1 MGAPSFPAPPAVS
14 TATTVAMALP
24 GKLLVR
30 KRVDPRPIHPPEP
43 LRKQMC
49 YLHNPG
55 DTSSRQKGDPPPR
68 SH

>member
-30 KRVDPRPIHPPEP
+30 KRVDLRPIHPPEP

-55 DTSSRQKGDPPPR
+55 DPPAPETEG
-68 SH
+68 